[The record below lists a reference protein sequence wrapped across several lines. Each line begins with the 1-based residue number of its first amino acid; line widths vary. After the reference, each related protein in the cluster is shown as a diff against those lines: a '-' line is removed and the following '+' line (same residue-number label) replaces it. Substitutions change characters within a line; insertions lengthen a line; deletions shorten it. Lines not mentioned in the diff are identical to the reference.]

1 MLVNFDD
8 FPQVIRVEIEKIET
22 TNQLI
27 MKVTEKLMVGRDHM
41 VVFVF
46 FLSVYICQLALTSP
60 KKKEKSLPSLSLYVL
75 YTGRYIHT
83 NLRGSLSMATNLP
96 CHLP

>member
-27 MKVTEKLMVGRDHM
+27 MKVTEKLMVGRDHI

-46 FLSVYICQLALTSP
+46 FP
-60 KKKEKSLPSLSLYVL
+60 FLPL
-75 YTGRYIHT
+75 
-83 NLRGSLSMATNLP
+83 
-96 CHLP
+96 